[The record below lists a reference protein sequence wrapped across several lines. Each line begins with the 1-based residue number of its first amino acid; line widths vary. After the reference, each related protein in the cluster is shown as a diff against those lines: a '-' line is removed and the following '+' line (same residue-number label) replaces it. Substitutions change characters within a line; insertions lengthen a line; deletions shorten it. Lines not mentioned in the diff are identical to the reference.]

1 MATVIILFLAVSL
14 FAASN
19 QLYIVWILPLALL
32 LVFLAFVR
40 LDIFYLILLFFV
52 PLSLQLRFLMDDP
65 PADLF
70 LPTEPMLI
78 LLLFILFY
86 KIVATDELKMA
97 DFNNPVTV
105 FVIIML
111 TWMLITSLT
120 SSMPLV
126 SLKMTATRIWF
137 TAGFYFLAIPL
148 FSRRGFLERA
158 FKCLIAGI
166 VLVVIYNITGLAQ
179 AGMFNQ
185 QAAHSTMWPLFNDH
199 TSFGAALAFLLPVS
213 IWLTFTR
220 RRILMGTGWGIVTF
234 ILLAGLLFSY
244 SRAAWLS
251 FGAAIVLALL
261 LLFRIP

>member
-111 TWMLITSLT
+111 T
-120 SSMPLV
+120 
-126 SLKMTATRIWF
+126 
-137 TAGFYFLAIPL
+137 
-148 FSRRGFLERA
+148 
-158 FKCLIAGI
+158 
-166 VLVVIYNITGLAQ
+166 
-179 AGMFNQ
+179 
-185 QAAHSTMWPLFNDH
+185 
-199 TSFGAALAFLLPVS
+199 
-213 IWLTFTR
+213 
-220 RRILMGTGWGIVTF
+220 
-234 ILLAGLLFSY
+234 
-244 SRAAWLS
+244 
-251 FGAAIVLALL
+251 
-261 LLFRIP
+261 